1 VLKSRRLI
9 WLSQKLSRDYP
20 KRNNPTTLHPVQ
32 PSSRKRHGVLLDA
45 VGWVRVTF
53 GLVGLFGPFKLS
65 PTPRVCVC
73 VVSTRTITSYALVA
87 PLLKGTCPFSSPP
100 LFCTIYSFCLLTFS
114 TFSSQLLRLGTRRR
128 VFLFSRYKLGSQPE
142 TNPLT
147 TWINT

>member
-1 VLKSRRLI
+1 MIITKAVA
-9 WLSQKLSRDYP
+9 WLSKTKQPHHPASCATKLKEEAWCPFRCGGLGKGYFWFGWAV
-20 KRNNPTTLHPVQ
+20 RALQALTN
-32 PSSRKRHGVLLDA
+32 SSC
-45 VGWVRVTF
+45 
-53 GLVGLFGPFKLS
+53 
-65 PTPRVCVC
+65 VCVC
-73 VVSTRTITSYALVA
+73 VVSTRTITSCALVA